1 MEHTPGPWEIMDEGE
16 PQVYIY
22 GQNGTYIAEASSD
35 AGLEEARTNAALIAA
50 APDLLEA
57 CQARVDE
64 WHSNMRNFTRREPES
79 LKLARAAITKAKGNV
94 STVIDEGKAL
104 AI

>member
-1 MEHTPGPWEIMDEGE
+1 MEYCEGCENILDNYDPPGCLCISCVGL
-16 PQVYIY
+16 
-22 GQNGTYIAEASSD
+22 AEAK
-35 AGLEEARTNAALIAA
+35 ANLIAA
-50 APDLLEA
+50 APELLEA

-79 LKLARAAITKAKGNV
+79 LKLARAAIVKAKGKAPIIN
-94 STVIDEGKAL
+94 DESKAL